1 MTQSRPEAQAH
12 QEAVAFP
19 FERPSPFEPPERL
32 ASLREEGPITPMV
45 YPDGATGWL
54 VTGYSAV
61 RSILADPRFSSRRE
75 LLHIPV
81 PFPLMQEMRR
91 PADPGM
97 FIRMDPPDHTRY
109 RKPLTAQ
116 FTVRR
121 MKQLEPRI
129 REITEERLDAMEK
142 AGPPQDLVKEFAL
155 PIPSLV
161 ICELLGV
168 PYAEREE
175 FQRSTAVLL
184 NLESSVEE
192 IRATIVSFSA
202 FFARL
207 IEAKRADPAD
217 DLLSGLIAEGELTD
231 QELSNIVFLLLA
243 AGHETTANMLGLGT
257 FALLQHPGQLAALR
271 ADPSLI
277 DNTVE
282 ELLRFLGI
290 IHVGPL
296 RAALEDVEIE
306 GRLIRAGDP
315 VTLSLVAA
323 NRDPARFPDPEHLDI
338 VNPATGHL
346 TFGHGLHQ
354 CLGQQLARVEMR
366 TAFPMLFDRFP
377 DLRLA
382 VPAEEV
388 PMREKMSIYGVRE
401 LPVRW

>member
-1 MTQSRPEAQAH
+1 MTESHAEAIT
-12 QEAVAFP
+12 FP
-19 FERPSPFEPPERL
+19 FGRPDPFTPPERL
-32 ASLREEGPITPMV
+32 AALREERPVTRMT
-45 YPDGATGWL
+45 YPDGRVGWL
-54 VTGYSAV
+54 VTSYPAV

-75 LLHIPV
+75 LLNVPV

-109 RKPLTAQ
+109 RRLLTAQ

-129 REITEERLDAMEK
+129 HEITEERLDAMEK
-142 AGPPQDLVKEFAL
+142 AGPPQDLVREFAL

-168 PYAEREE
+168 PYSDREE
-175 FQRSTAVLL
+175 FQQATAVLL
-184 NLESSVEE
+184 NLESAVED
-192 IRATIVSFSA
+192 IRAAVARVAA

-207 IEAKRADPAD
+207 IELKRAEPAD
-217 DLLSGLIAEGELTD
+217 DLLSGLVTGGELTD
-231 QELSNIVFLLLA
+231 EELGNIGFLLLA

-257 FALLQHPGQLAALR
+257 FALLQHPDQLAALR

-282 ELLRFLGI
+282 ELLRYLSI
-290 IHVGPL
+290 IHIGPI
-296 RAALEDVEIE
+296 RAALEDVEVDGE
-306 GRLIRAGDP
+306 LIRAGEV
-315 VTLSLVAA
+315 VTLSVQAA
-323 NRDPARFPDPEHLDI
+323 NRDPARFTDPDRLDI
-338 VNPATGHL
+338 TNPASGHL

-382 VPAEEV
+382 IPAQEV
-388 PMREKMSIYGVRE
+388 RMRDTMSIYGVRE

>member
-1 MTQSRPEAQAH
+1 MTESYPKAIT
-12 QEAVAFP
+12 FP
-19 FERPSPFEPPERL
+19 FGRPDPFTPPERL
-32 ASLREEGPITPMV
+32 ASLREERPVTRMT
-45 YPDGATGWL
+45 YPDGRVGWL
-54 VTGYSAV
+54 VTSYPAV

-75 LLHIPV
+75 LLNVPV

-109 RKPLTAQ
+109 RKLLTAQ

-129 REITEERLDAMEK
+129 HEITEERLDAMEK
-142 AGPPQDLVKEFAL
+142 AGPPQDLVREFAL

-168 PYAEREE
+168 PYSDREE
-175 FQRSTAVLL
+175 FQQATAVLL
-184 NLESSVEE
+184 NLESAVED
-192 IRATIVSFSA
+192 IRAAVA
-202 FFARL
+202 RVAVFFARL
-207 IEAKRADPAD
+207 IELKRAEPAD
-217 DLLSGLIAEGELTD
+217 DLLSGLVTGGELTD
-231 QELSNIVFLLLA
+231 EELGNIGFLLLA

-257 FALLQHPGQLAALR
+257 FALLQHPDQLAALR

-282 ELLRFLGI
+282 ELLRYLSI
-290 IHVGPL
+290 VHIGPI
-296 RAALEDVEIE
+296 RAALEDVEVDGE
-306 GRLIRAGDP
+306 LIRAGEV
-315 VTLSLVAA
+315 VTLSIQAA
-323 NRDPARFPDPEHLDI
+323 NRDPSRFTDPDRLDI
-338 VNPATGHL
+338 THPASGHL

-382 VPAEEV
+382 IPAQEV
-388 PMREKMSIYGVRE
+388 RMRDTMSIYGVRE

>member
-1 MTQSRPEAQAH
+1 MTESHAEAIT
-12 QEAVAFP
+12 FP
-19 FERPSPFEPPERL
+19 FGRPDPFTPPERL
-32 ASLREEGPITPMV
+32 ASLREERPVTRMT
-45 YPDGATGWL
+45 YPDGRVGWL
-54 VTGYSAV
+54 VTSYPAV

-75 LLHIPV
+75 LLNVPV

-109 RKPLTAQ
+109 RKLLTAQ

-129 REITEERLDAMEK
+129 HEITEERLDAMEK
-142 AGPPQDLVKEFAL
+142 AGPPQDLVREFAL

-168 PYAEREE
+168 PYSDREE
-175 FQRSTAVLL
+175 FQQATAVLL
-184 NLESSVEE
+184 NLESAVED
-192 IRATIVSFSA
+192 IRAAVARVAA

-207 IEAKRADPAD
+207 IEFKRAEPAD
-217 DLLSGLIAEGELTD
+217 DLLSGLVTGGELTD
-231 QELSNIVFLLLA
+231 EELGNIGFLLLA

-257 FALLQHPGQLAALR
+257 FALLQHPDQLAALR

-282 ELLRFLGI
+282 ELLRYLSI
-290 IHVGPL
+290 IHIGPI
-296 RAALEDVEIE
+296 RAALEDVEVGGE
-306 GRLIRAGDP
+306 LIRAGEV
-315 VTLSLVAA
+315 VTLSIQAA
-323 NRDPARFPDPEHLDI
+323 NRDPSRFTDPDRLDI
-338 VNPATGHL
+338 THPASGHL

-382 VPAEEV
+382 VPAQEV
-388 PMREKMSIYGVRE
+388 RMRDTMSIYGVRE

>member
-1 MTQSRPEAQAH
+1 MTESHAEAIT
-12 QEAVAFP
+12 FP
-19 FERPSPFEPPERL
+19 FGRPDPFTPPERL
-32 ASLREEGPITPMV
+32 ASLREERPVTPMT
-45 YPDGATGWL
+45 YPDGRVGWL
-54 VTGYSAV
+54 VTSYPAV

-75 LLHIPV
+75 LLNVPV

-109 RKPLTAQ
+109 RKLLTAQ

-129 REITEERLDAMEK
+129 HEITEERLDAMEK
-142 AGPPQDLVKEFAL
+142 AGPPQDLVREFAL

-168 PYAEREE
+168 PYSDRAE
-175 FQRSTAVLL
+175 FQQATAVLL
-184 NLESSVEE
+184 NLESAVED
-192 IRATIVSFSA
+192 IRAAVARVAA

-207 IEAKRADPAD
+207 IELKRAEPAD
-217 DLLSGLIAEGELTD
+217 DLLSGLVTGGELTD
-231 QELSNIVFLLLA
+231 EELGNIGFLLLA

-257 FALLQHPGQLAALR
+257 FALLQHPDQLAALR

-282 ELLRFLGI
+282 ELLRYLSI
-290 IHVGPL
+290 IHIGPI
-296 RAALEDVEIE
+296 RAALEDVEVDGE
-306 GRLIRAGDP
+306 LIRAGEV
-315 VTLSLVAA
+315 VTLSIQAA
-323 NRDPARFPDPEHLDI
+323 NRDPARFTDPDRLDI
-338 VNPATGHL
+338 THPASGHL

-382 VPAEEV
+382 VPAQEV
-388 PMREKMSIYGVRE
+388 RMRDTMSIYGVRE

>member
-1 MTQSRPEAQAH
+1 MTESHAEAIT
-12 QEAVAFP
+12 FP
-19 FERPSPFEPPERL
+19 FGRPDPFTPPERL
-32 ASLREEGPITPMV
+32 AALREERPVTRMT
-45 YPDGATGWL
+45 YPDGRVGWL
-54 VTGYSAV
+54 ATSYPAV
-61 RSILADPRFSSRRE
+61 RAILADPRFSSRRE
-75 LLHIPV
+75 LLNVPV

-109 RKPLTAQ
+109 RRLLTAQ

-129 REITEERLDAMEK
+129 HEIAEERLDAMEK
-142 AGPPQDLVKEFAL
+142 AGPVQDLVREFAL

-168 PYAEREE
+168 PYSDRAE
-175 FQRSTAVLL
+175 FQQATAVLL
-184 NLESSVEE
+184 NLESTVED
-192 IRATIVSFSA
+192 IRAAFARVAA

-207 IEAKRADPAD
+207 IELKRAEPAD
-217 DLLSGLIAEGELTD
+217 DLLSGLITGGELTD
-231 QELSNIVFLLLA
+231 EELGNIGFLLLA

-257 FALLQHPGQLAALR
+257 FALLQHPDQLAALR

-277 DNTVE
+277 DNAVE
-282 ELLRFLGI
+282 ELLRYLSI
-290 IHVGPL
+290 IHIGPI
-296 RAALEDVEIE
+296 RAALEDVEVDGE
-306 GRLIRAGDP
+306 LIRAGEV
-315 VTLSLVAA
+315 VTLSVQAA
-323 NRDPARFPDPEHLDI
+323 NRDPARFTDPDRLDI
-338 VNPATGHL
+338 TNPASGHL

-382 VPAEEV
+382 IPAQEV
-388 PMREKMSIYGVRE
+388 RMRDTMSIYGVRE

>member
-1 MTQSRPEAQAH
+1 MTEPYPE
-12 QEAVAFP
+12 VITFP
-19 FERPSPFEPPERL
+19 FGRPDPFTPPERL
-32 ASLREEGPITPMV
+32 ASLREERPVTRMT
-45 YPDGATGWL
+45 YPDGRVGWL
-54 VTGYSAV
+54 VTSYPAV

-75 LLHIPV
+75 LLNVPV

-109 RKPLTAQ
+109 RKLLTAQ

-121 MKQLEPRI
+121 MNQLEPRI
-129 REITEERLDAMEK
+129 HEITEERLDAMEK
-142 AGPPQDLVKEFAL
+142 AGPPQDLVREFAL

-168 PYAEREE
+168 PYSDREE
-175 FQRSTAVLL
+175 FQQTTSVLL
-184 NLESSVEE
+184 NLESAVGD
-192 IRATIVSFSA
+192 IHAAIARAAA

-207 IEAKRADPAD
+207 IAFKRTEPAD
-217 DLLSGLIAEGELTD
+217 DLLSGLVTGGELTD
-231 QELSNIVFLLLA
+231 EELGNIGFLLLV

-257 FALLQHPGQLAALR
+257 FALLQHPDQLAALR

-277 DNTVE
+277 DNAVE
-282 ELLRFLGI
+282 ELLRYLSI
-290 IHVGPL
+290 IHIGPI
-296 RAALEDVEIE
+296 RAALEDVEVDGE
-306 GRLIRAGDP
+306 LIRAGEV
-315 VTLSLVAA
+315 VTLSVQAA
-323 NRDPARFPDPEHLDI
+323 NRDPSRFTDPDHLDI
-338 VNPATGHL
+338 THPASGHL

-382 VPAEEV
+382 IPAQEV
-388 PMREKMSIYGVRE
+388 RMRDTMSIYGVRE

>member
-1 MTQSRPEAQAH
+1 MTESHAEAIT
-12 QEAVAFP
+12 FP
-19 FERPSPFEPPERL
+19 FGRPDPFTPPERL
-32 ASLREEGPITPMV
+32 ASLREERPVTRMT
-45 YPDGATGWL
+45 YPDGRVGWL
-54 VTGYSAV
+54 VTSYPAV

-75 LLHIPV
+75 LLNVPV

-109 RKPLTAQ
+109 RKLLTAQ

-129 REITEERLDAMEK
+129 HEITEERLDAMEK
-142 AGPPQDLVKEFAL
+142 AGPPQDLVREFAL

-168 PYAEREE
+168 PYSDREE
-175 FQRSTAVLL
+175 FQQATAVLL
-184 NLESSVEE
+184 NLESAVED
-192 IRATIVSFSA
+192 IRAAVARVAA

-207 IEAKRADPAD
+207 IELKRAEPAD
-217 DLLSGLIAEGELTD
+217 DLLSGLVTGGELTD
-231 QELSNIVFLLLA
+231 EELGNIGFLLLA

-257 FALLQHPGQLAALR
+257 FALLQHPDQLAALR

-282 ELLRFLGI
+282 ELLRYLSI
-290 IHVGPL
+290 IHIGPI
-296 RAALEDVEIE
+296 RAALEDVEVGGE
-306 GRLIRAGDP
+306 LIRAGEV
-315 VTLSLVAA
+315 VTLSIQAA
-323 NRDPARFPDPEHLDI
+323 NRDPSRFTDPDRLDI
-338 VNPATGHL
+338 THPASGHL

-382 VPAEEV
+382 VPAQEV
-388 PMREKMSIYGVRE
+388 RMRDTMSIYGVRE

>member
-1 MTQSRPEAQAH
+1 MTESHAEAI
-12 QEAVAFP
+12 AFP
-19 FERPSPFEPPERL
+19 FGRPDPFTPPERL
-32 ASLREEGPITPMV
+32 AALREERPVARMA
-45 YPDGATGWL
+45 YPDGRVGWL
-54 VTGYSAV
+54 VTSYSAV

-75 LLHIPV
+75 LLNVPV

-109 RKPLTAQ
+109 RRLLTAQ

-129 REITEERLDAMEK
+129 HEITEERLDAMEK
-142 AGPPQDLVKEFAL
+142 AGPPQDLVREFAL

-168 PYAEREE
+168 PYSDREE
-175 FQRSTAVLL
+175 FQQATAVLL
-184 NLESSVEE
+184 NLESAVED
-192 IRATIVSFSA
+192 IRAAVARVAA

-207 IEAKRADPAD
+207 VELKRAEPAD
-217 DLLSGLIAEGELTD
+217 DLLSGLVTGGELTD
-231 QELSNIVFLLLA
+231 EELGNIGFLLLA

-257 FALLQHPGQLAALR
+257 FALLQHPEQLAALR
-271 ADPSLI
+271 ADPSLA
-277 DNTVE
+277 DNAVE
-282 ELLRFLGI
+282 ELLRYLSI
-290 IHVGPL
+290 IHIGPI
-296 RAALEDVEIE
+296 RAALEDVEVDGE
-306 GRLIRAGDP
+306 LIRAGEV
-315 VTLSLVAA
+315 VTLSVQAA
-323 NRDPARFPDPEHLDI
+323 NRDPSRFTDPDRLDI
-338 VNPATGHL
+338 TGPASGHL

-382 VPAEEV
+382 VPAQEV
-388 PMREKMSIYGVRE
+388 RMRDTMSIYGVRE

>member
-1 MTQSRPEAQAH
+1 MTESHAEAIT
-12 QEAVAFP
+12 FP
-19 FERPSPFEPPERL
+19 FGRPDPFTPPERL
-32 ASLREEGPITPMV
+32 ASLREERPVTRMT
-45 YPDGATGWL
+45 YPDGRVGWL
-54 VTGYSAV
+54 VTSYPAV

-75 LLHIPV
+75 LLNIPV

-109 RKPLTAQ
+109 RRLLTAQ

-129 REITEERLDAMEK
+129 HEITEERLDAMEK
-142 AGPPQDLVKEFAL
+142 AGPPQDLVREFAL

-168 PYAEREE
+168 PYSDREE
-175 FQRSTAVLL
+175 FQQTTAVLL
-184 NLESSVEE
+184 NLESAVED
-192 IRATIVSFSA
+192 IRAAVARVAA

-207 IEAKRADPAD
+207 IELKRAEPAD
-217 DLLSGLIAEGELTD
+217 DLLSGLVTGGELTD
-231 QELSNIVFLLLA
+231 EELGNIGFLLLV

-257 FALLQHPGQLAALR
+257 FALLQHPDQLAALR

-282 ELLRFLGI
+282 ELLRYLSI
-290 IHVGPL
+290 IHIGPI
-296 RAALEDVEIE
+296 RAALEDVEVDGE
-306 GRLIRAGDP
+306 LIRAGEV
-315 VTLSLVAA
+315 VTLSVQAA
-323 NRDPARFPDPEHLDI
+323 NRDPARFTDPDRLDI
-338 VNPATGHL
+338 THPASGHL

-382 VPAEEV
+382 IPAQEV
-388 PMREKMSIYGVRE
+388 RMRDTMSIYGVRE

>member
-1 MTQSRPEAQAH
+1 MAQSQPEAQAH
-12 QEAVAFP
+12 QEAVTFP
-19 FERPSPFEPPERL
+19 FGRPSPFEPPERL
-32 ASLREEGPITPMV
+32 TSLREEGPITPMV

-75 LLHIPV
+75 LLHVPV

-168 PYAEREE
+168 PYADRDE

-184 NLESSVEE
+184 NLESSVED
-192 IRATIVSFSA
+192 IRATIVGFSA

-207 IEAKRADPAD
+207 IEAKRADPTD
-217 DLLSGLIAEGELTD
+217 DLLSGLIAGGELTD
-231 QELSNIVFLLLA
+231 EELGNVGFLLLV

-257 FALLQHPGQLAALR
+257 FALLQHPDQLAALR

-282 ELLRFLGI
+282 ELLRYLGI

-306 GRLIRAGDP
+306 GRLIKAGDP

-323 NRDPARFPDPEHLDI
+323 NRDPARFSDPEHLDI
-338 VNPATGHL
+338 TNSATGHL

-377 DLRLA
+377 GLRLA

>member
-1 MTQSRPEAQAH
+1 MTESHAEAIT
-12 QEAVAFP
+12 FP
-19 FERPSPFEPPERL
+19 FGRPDPFTPPERL
-32 ASLREEGPITPMV
+32 ASLREERPVTPMT
-45 YPDGATGWL
+45 YPDGRVGWL
-54 VTGYSAV
+54 VTSYPAV

-75 LLHIPV
+75 LLNVPV

-109 RKPLTAQ
+109 RKLLTAQ

-129 REITEERLDAMEK
+129 HEITEERLDAMEK
-142 AGPPQDLVKEFAL
+142 AGPPQDLVREFAL

-168 PYAEREE
+168 PYSDREE
-175 FQRSTAVLL
+175 FQQATAVLL
-184 NLESSVEE
+184 NLESAVED
-192 IRATIVSFSA
+192 IRAAVARVAA

-207 IEAKRADPAD
+207 IELKRAEPAD
-217 DLLSGLIAEGELTD
+217 DLLSGLVTGGELTD
-231 QELSNIVFLLLA
+231 EELGNIGFLLLA

-257 FALLQHPGQLAALR
+257 FALLQHPDQLAALR

-282 ELLRFLGI
+282 ELLRYLSI
-290 IHVGPL
+290 IHIGPI
-296 RAALEDVEIE
+296 RAALEDVEVDGE
-306 GRLIRAGDP
+306 LIRAGEV
-315 VTLSLVAA
+315 VTLSVQAA
-323 NRDPARFPDPEHLDI
+323 NRDPSRFTDPDRLDI
-338 VNPATGHL
+338 THPASGHL

-382 VPAEEV
+382 IPAQEV
-388 PMREKMSIYGVRE
+388 RMRDTMSIYGVRE

>member
-1 MTQSRPEAQAH
+1 MTESHAEAI
-12 QEAVAFP
+12 AFP
-19 FERPSPFEPPERL
+19 FGRPDPFTPPERL
-32 ASLREEGPITPMV
+32 AALREERPVTRMA
-45 YPDGATGWL
+45 YPDGRVGWL
-54 VTGYSAV
+54 VTSYSAV

-75 LLHIPV
+75 LLNVPV

-109 RKPLTAQ
+109 RRLLTAQ

-129 REITEERLDAMEK
+129 HEITEERLDAMEK
-142 AGPPQDLVKEFAL
+142 AGPPQDLVREFAL

-168 PYAEREE
+168 PYSDREE
-175 FQRSTAVLL
+175 FQQATAVLL
-184 NLESSVEE
+184 NLESAVED
-192 IRATIVSFSA
+192 IRAAVARVAA

-207 IEAKRADPAD
+207 IELKRAEPAD
-217 DLLSGLIAEGELTD
+217 DLLSGLVTGGELTD
-231 QELSNIVFLLLA
+231 EELGNIGFLLLA

-257 FALLQHPGQLAALR
+257 FALLQHPEQLAALR
-271 ADPSLI
+271 ADPSLA
-277 DNTVE
+277 DNAVE
-282 ELLRFLGI
+282 ELLRYLSI
-290 IHVGPL
+290 IHIGPI
-296 RAALEDVEIE
+296 RAALEDVEVDGE
-306 GRLIRAGDP
+306 LIRAGEV
-315 VTLSLVAA
+315 VTLSVQAA
-323 NRDPARFPDPEHLDI
+323 NRDPSRFTDPDRLDI
-338 VNPATGHL
+338 TGPASGHL

-377 DLRLA
+377 GLRLA
-382 VPAEEV
+382 IPAQEV
-388 PMREKMSIYGVRE
+388 RMRDTMSIYGVRE